1 MKFTP
6 LELKGLV
13 LIEPKIL
20 TDNRGYFF
28 ESWHEKRFAD
38 AGLNLNFVQDNESC
52 SAKGV
57 LRGFHF
63 QIPPYE
69 QGKLVRVVKGSALD
83 IVVDIRKSS
92 QTYGKHYKVLLD
104 DKQRNVL
111 WIPPGFAH
119 GFLSMEENTV
129 FVYKCTNFYDKPS
142 EKGILWNDPE
152 LDIDWGINNPL
163 VSDKD
168 LELPGLKEL
177 PDYF

>member
-20 TDNRGYFF
+20 EDNRGYFF

-38 AGLNLNFVQDNESC
+38 AGLDLNFVQDNESC

-69 QGKLVRVVKGSALD
+69 QGKLVRVIKGSALD

-92 QTYGKHYKVLLD
+92 ETYGKHYKV
-104 DKQRNVL
+104 
-111 WIPPGFAH
+111 
-119 GFLSMEENTV
+119 
-129 FVYKCTNFYDKPS
+129 
-142 EKGILWNDPE
+142 
-152 LDIDWGINNPL
+152 
-163 VSDKD
+163 
-168 LELPGLKEL
+168 
-177 PDYF
+177 